1 MISMVTA
8 PKLAMRSRAS
18 WPAWDRPAGL
28 VAVLTSDIPTSENGI
43 LAGTARVGEVRSV
56 LTRQQAPAGETK
68 KPGNWLLLAGLVAFA
83 VALGGYV
90 IYMVIHPKSFTMD
103 PVDLAVY
110 RSGGLIVRHISPLYN
125 PHLASPLYDWVGYGK
140 LHLPFTYTPFAAIAF
155 ALISF
160 VPWGLS
166 QHLAV
171 AADIIALLA
180 ALWITLGG
188 LGYRRD
194 KVRLGATLLGAG
206 AVYWTEPVL
215 RTMYLGQVNLVLMAL
230 ILWDL
235 CQPDTEN
242 SRWWKGFGTGVA
254 AGIKLVPLI
263 FIPYLLVARK
273 FRQAAMACAG
283 FAFTV
288 VLGFVILP
296 RDASKWWFGGLFVQ
310 GGRTGFTGWAGN
322 QSLDGIITRLTGSIN
337 GARPAWIAAAIV
349 VGLAGV
355 IGAGLLDRKG
365 HPVLGLLMA
374 ALTGLLDSPIS
385 WDHHWVWIA
394 PGAVVAAHY
403 AVQAWRRGARRRAW
417 ACGIAAVAIVAW
429 FGAWPAS
436 LFTSAVNLGNDSLGL
451 IWIPKNTNPYYYDWY
466 GDRPWFN
473 EYHWHGLALI
483 LGNAYILAGLAAF
496 GMLLAVALLL
506 PSRTKEHDDEPGR
519 SQPGERGRLRLPA
532 A

>member
-1 MISMVTA
+1 MPRMNWMISMVTA

-18 WPAWDRPAGL
+18 WPGWDRPAGL

-68 KPGNWLLLAGLVAFA
+68 TPGNWLLLAGLVAFA

-125 PHLASPLYDWVGYGK
+125 P
-140 LHLPFTYTPFAAIAF
+140 
-155 ALISF
+155 
-160 VPWGLS
+160 
-166 QHLAV
+166 HLAV

-322 QSLDGIITRLTGSIN
+322 HPLLAGITGLTAQITGIK
-337 GARPAWIAAAIV
+337 RPWIAAAIV

-394 PGAVVAAHY
+394 PGTVVAAHY

-417 ACGIAAVAIVAW
+417 ACGIAAVAI
-429 FGAWPAS
+429 
-436 LFTSAVNLGNDSLGL
+436 
-451 IWIPKNTNPYYYDWY
+451 
-466 GDRPWFN
+466 
-473 EYHWHGLALI
+473 
-483 LGNAYILAGLAAF
+483 
-496 GMLLAVALLL
+496 
-506 PSRTKEHDDEPGR
+506 
-519 SQPGERGRLRLPA
+519 
-532 A
+532 